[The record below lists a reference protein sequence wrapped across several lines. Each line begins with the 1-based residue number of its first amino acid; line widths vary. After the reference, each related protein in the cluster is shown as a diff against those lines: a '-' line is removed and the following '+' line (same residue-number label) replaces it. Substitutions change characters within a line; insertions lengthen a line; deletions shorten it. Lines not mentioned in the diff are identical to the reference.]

1 MSITEVA
8 KIAGVS
14 TATVSRVINQVPD
27 VRPETA
33 DQVRAAMRSIGYTP
47 PKVRRGPKLGPRN
60 KPPRAGQIAVITV
73 GTGLRSFEMPRMG
86 AVLTGVTQGAR
97 EAGARV
103 LLDQMRD
110 ESMPPEILLAGDVAG
125 AIVFM
130 DSPRAD
136 EVLDNLSRHV
146 PVVWISNGE
155 SSATRFDHV
164 SVDDAAVGYV
174 ACRHLRDQGCERLA
188 YITPDPD
195 VAFMRTRGQSF
206 ANAAADDGRA
216 VTFYLRRSNPS
227 LLGSYGGK
235 VVAGDSLDDL
245 VRVLVSRSP
254 RPDGLF
260 VPTDLLASQVYPL
273 LYRNGLT
280 PGKDIRVVT
289 TDSEQLRAQSLVPPP
304 AAIDIGSTT
313 IGLAAARQLL
323 RRVAHPN
330 DPPQRIR
337 IAPKLVE
344 QQ

>member
-1 MSITEVA
+1 VSITEVA

-73 GTGLRSFEMPRMG
+73 GSSLRSFEMPRMG

-103 LLDQMRD
+103 LLDQMCD
-110 ESMPPEILLAGDVAG
+110 ESTVPGGVLGGDVAG
-125 AIVFM
+125 AIVCM
-130 DSPRAD
+130 DSPCPD
-136 EVLDNLSRHV
+136 VVLNNLSRHV

-155 SSATRFDHV
+155 TSATRFDHV
-164 SVDDAAVGYV
+164 SVDDAAVGHL
-174 ACRHLRDQGCERLA
+174 ACRYLRDQGCERLA
-188 YITPDPD
+188 YITSEPD
-195 VAFMRTRGQSF
+195 VALMRTRGQSF
-206 ANAAADDGRA
+206 ANAAADDGRS
-216 VTFYLRRSNPS
+216 VTFYLRGSDPA

-235 VVAGDSLDDL
+235 VIRGDGVEDL
-245 VRVLVSRSP
+245 VRHLVSRAP

-273 LYRNGLT
+273 LYRNSLV
-280 PGKDIRVVT
+280 PGKDICVIT

-313 IGLAAARQLL
+313 IGLAAVRQLL
-323 RRVAHPN
+323 HRAAHPA
-330 DPPQRIR
+330 DPPQRIL
-337 IAPKLVE
+337 IAPKLV
-344 QQ
+344 Q